1 MKCRHC
7 GQPLHLPFLDLGSA
21 PPSNAYLSEA
31 ALCAPETWFPLRVL
45 VCTHC
50 WLVQTEDHAGREA
63 LFTHDYAYF
72 SSFSTSWLAHA
83 KAYVQAMQQ
92 RLGLGADS
100 CVVEVASNDGYLLQ
114 YVQQAGIPCYGIEP
128 TASTA
133 KAARALGLTVVERFF
148 GVALADELAGAG
160 RQADLIAANNVLAH
174 VPDINDFVAGFASL
188 LKPQGVATFEFPHLL
203 RMVQGCQFD
212 TAYHEHYSYLSLT
225 AVQRIF
231 AANGLVV
238 IDVQELPTQGGSLR
252 VLAARA
258 DATAHPQS
266 TLDGAARVSQL
277 LATEAAAGLLGEEF
291 YNDFQPQASRIK
303 CELLSFL
310 LQCQTEGLSVGAY
323 GAAAKGN
330 TLLNFAG
337 VRPDLLPY
345 VADRNPA
352 KQGQCLP
359 GSRIPIVDEAHLR
372 AHQPDRV
379 LILPW
384 NLRDEVA
391 TQLDYLHR
399 WGGSLL
405 WPCPGWRSL
414 DEQAR
419 TNSAVPPIYHRS

>member
-31 ALCAPETWFPLRVL
+31 ALRAPETWFPLRLL
-45 VCTHC
+45 VCETC

-63 LFTHDYAYF
+63 LFTDDYAYF
-72 SSFSTSWLAHA
+72 SSFSSSWLAHA
-83 KAYVQAMQQ
+83 RAYVQTMQQ
-92 RLGLGADS
+92 RLGLNAS
-100 CVVEVASNDGYLLQ
+100 SRVVEVASNDGYLLQ
-114 YVQQAGIPCYGIEP
+114 YVQAAGIPCYGIEP

-133 KAARALGLTVVERFF
+133 AAARAKGIAVVERFF
-148 GVALADELAGAG
+148 GVALAEELAGDSAEGG

-174 VPDINDFVAGFASL
+174 VPDINDFVGGFARL
-188 LKPQGVATFEFPHLL
+188 LKPHGVATFEFPHLL
-203 RMVQGCQFD
+203 RMVQGSQFD

-231 AANGLVV
+231 AANGLTV
-238 IDVQELPTQGGSLR
+238 IDVQELPTHGGSLR
-252 VLAARA
+252 VFAARA
-258 DATAHPQS
+258 DAHHHPQYTAES
-266 TLDGAARVSQL
+266 AARVQQL
-277 LATEAAAGLLGEEF
+277 LATEAAAGMLGGNF
-291 YNDFQPQASRIK
+291 YSDFQAKAIQIK
-303 CELLSFL
+303 GELLTFL
-310 LQCQTEGLSVGAY
+310 LQCRAQGLRVGAY

-345 VADRNPA
+345 VVDKNPA
-352 KQGQCLP
+352 KQGQYLP

-372 AHQPDRV
+372 AHRPDRV

-391 TQLDYLHR
+391 AQLDYVR
-399 WGGSLL
+399 GWGGRLVV
-405 WPCPGWRSL
+405 
-414 DEQAR
+414 
-419 TNSAVPPIYHRS
+419 AVPRLEVFA